1 MTVKELIEQTIAYDH
16 GYGFLNIQ
24 SESNDEHL
32 AWMCGPGF
40 VSNKFGDKRV
50 VRIYPD
56 IVRGKGRGGCFFP
69 TITIV
74 IP

>member
-1 MTVKELIEQTIAYDH
+1 MTIQELIDTTIAYDH
-16 GYGFLNIQ
+16 GYGFLNVR
-24 SESNDEHL
+24 SESIDEHL

-40 VSNKFGDKRV
+40 VSRKFGDKRV

-56 IVRGKGRGGCFFP
+56 LVRSKGGGCFYP